1 MLLQRV
7 IESVDRRNDR
17 QLFTV
22 VENFELHLRRD
33 LAAADSAGALSK
45 TAMSP
50 NERKVSQRGRHG
62 PVSSITRDQGDQRRH
77 AFAIK
82 RRCTRASGRTSPLP
96 LAILMDSGR

>member
-7 IESVDRRNDR
+7 IESADRRNER
-17 QLFTV
+17 QLFTI

-33 LAAADSAGALSK
+33 LAAADSAGGLSK

-50 NERKVSQRGRHG
+50 NERQVSQRGRHG
-62 PVSSITRDQGDQRRH
+62 PVSSITRDQGDQGRH
-77 AFAIK
+77 AFAVK

-96 LAILMDSGR
+96 LVTLMARGR